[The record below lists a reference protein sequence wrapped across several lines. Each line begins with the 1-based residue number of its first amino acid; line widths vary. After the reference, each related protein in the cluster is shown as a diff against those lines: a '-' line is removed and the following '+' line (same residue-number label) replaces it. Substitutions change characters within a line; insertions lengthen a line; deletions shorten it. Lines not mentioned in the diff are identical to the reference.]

1 MNVRAAQLTA
11 MLLLIGLSGCFGGD
25 GCDPEERAAFDAIG
39 HFEGGLAAEDHP
51 YGTCAATF
59 SAADGDAVMDHYRVA
74 LVDAGYEV
82 SSSESFPII
91 DEARETVGRTLELD
105 AHSVSMRASVSGE
118 LIEGAEPIFV
128 IHVSH
133 RPEGG

>member
-1 MNVRAAQLTA
+1 MNIRPAQLTA
-11 MLLLIGLSGCFGGD
+11 MLLIIGLGGCFGGD
-25 GCDPEERAAFDAIG
+25 GCDPEERAAFDAID
-39 HFEGGLAAEDHP
+39 HFEDGLPAEDHP
-51 YGTCAATF
+51 FGTCAATF

-74 LVDAGYEV
+74 LAEAGYDV
-82 SSSESFPII
+82 SSPESFPIR
-91 DEARETVGRTLELD
+91 DEARASVGRTLELE
-105 AHSVSMRASVSGE
+105 AQSVSMGASVSGE

>member
-1 MNVRAAQLTA
+1 MNFRAARLTA
-11 MLLLIGLSGCFGGD
+11 MLLLIGLGGCFGGD
-25 GCDPEERAAFDAIG
+25 GCDPEERAAFDAID
-39 HFEGGLAAEDHP
+39 HFADGLAAEDHP

-82 SSSESFPII
+82 SSPETFPIM
-91 DEARETVGRTLELD
+91 DGARGPVGRTLELN
-105 AHSVSMRASVSGE
+105 AQSVSMGASVSGE
-118 LIEGAEPIFV
+118 LIEGAEPIFA